1 MRDYSPAQPYS
12 PLRARD
18 RLRAPTH
25 RRARARLYLAP
36 IADAASCSHAHPNNH
51 SITQS
56 HNHSISHTLT
66 NFVASESQP

>member
-25 RRARARLYLAP
+25 RRARARLYPAP
-36 IADAASCSHAHPNNH
+36 IADAASGSHA
-51 SITQS
+51 QS

-66 NFVASESQP
+66 NFVASESRHHLH

>member
-1 MRDYSPAQPYS
+1 MRGYSPAWPYS

-18 RLRAPTH
+18 RLRAPTY

-51 SITQS
+51 SI
-56 HNHSISHTLT
+56 SHTLT
-66 NFVASESQP
+66 NFVASESRHHLH